1 MTKRTRTAL
10 RLNAYTL
17 VSEAVERGVQLGWR
31 RAFKHTDDPTE
42 DAFIEN
48 VQRSVMELIDE
59 VVNWERSG

>member
-17 VSEAVERGVQLGWR
+17 VSEAVERGVELGWN
-31 RAFKHTDDPTE
+31 RAFKHTDDPQKDTFVE
-42 DAFIEN
+42 A
-48 VQRSVMELIDE
+48 VRRSVMELINE